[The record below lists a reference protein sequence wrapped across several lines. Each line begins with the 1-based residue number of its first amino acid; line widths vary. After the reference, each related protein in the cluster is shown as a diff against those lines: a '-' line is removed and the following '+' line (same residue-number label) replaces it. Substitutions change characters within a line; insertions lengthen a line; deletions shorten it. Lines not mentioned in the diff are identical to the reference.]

1 MNISGPSI
9 AAACRRTVQ
18 SPSSMIVISDS
29 LSHKVETMHA
39 RLGGSANGHNGVKSI
54 ISALGND
61 LNFHRF
67 RIGIGRDDTDAA
79 TYVLRKL
86 SSHERRFWGDEG
98 LDLVLSEI
106 EKIAPDGSFESI
118 NKGAGEETEIHPL
131 FAMFFSR
138 TSAALTLAL
147 ALSASAQPSPDLQK
161 RISAAIKAAANQ
173 PNPDLTAFVNP
184 FIGTG

>member
-1 MNISGPSI
+1 MSADRNGFMGQSTVTIGETLVSLHLYKSKFLMNVSGPSI
-9 AAACRRTVQ
+9 AAACRRTIP

-61 LNFHRF
+61 MNFHRF

-79 TYVLRKL
+79 KYVLSKL
-86 SSHERRFWGDEG
+86 PSHERRFWDNEG

-106 EKIAPDGSFESI
+106 EKVAR
-118 NKGAGEETEIHPL
+118 KG
-131 FAMFFSR
+131 
-138 TSAALTLAL
+138 
-147 ALSASAQPSPDLQK
+147 
-161 RISAAIKAAANQ
+161 
-173 PNPDLTAFVNP
+173 
-184 FIGTG
+184 